1 MIPRLVI
8 SVTLILIAVAFAACS
23 DEPSLLIQNGE
34 FPCTVTIDGEEEE
47 TLEAKEVQNFT
58 VGPGE
63 HLIRAESTDGYYE
76 LDRRVK
82 VEGKDQK
89 VVKLVLHPSEKL
101 TTTAYQ
107 GTFEVRLK
115 EVNDGNCEAAAFNY
129 RKIPSGRSVKVL
141 DPKIKRCGAS
151 SFGYLKV
158 SYDGEAC
165 YIDLSDLEFQKK

>member
-1 MIPRLVI
+1 MSRRYW
-8 SVTLILIAVAFAACS
+8 
-23 DEPSLLIQNGE
+23 IQNGE
-34 FPCTVTIDGEEEE
+34 FPCTVTIDGEEEV

-89 VVKLVLHPSEKL
+89 VLKLVLHPSEKL

-107 GTFEVRLK
+107 GAFDVRLK
-115 EVNDGNCEAAAFNY
+115 EESYMNDGNCEAALLTIAEY
-129 RKIPSGRSVKVL
+129 RLVKLLRLSIPRSSEHAELAVL
-141 DPKIKRCGAS
+141 DT
-151 SFGYLKV
+151 
-158 SYDGEAC
+158 
-165 YIDLSDLEFQKK
+165 